1 MTDQEHDKD
10 IWAESGEEDN
20 VYERKLAER
29 EWDRLQEDHG
39 NTGYKIGIV
48 EGKEVNMQKG
58 FDEGYKD
65 GLSIGKAVGKLRGVV
80 GTRIV
85 FYEQLLKNEEA
96 ANELRALFNEIDNV
110 EVNHIYSVDYFRKD
124 GPKDKENYISPKDF
138 FVFYLYEIINELS
151 SKDYGDALFG
161 FFMFFRLLAR
171 SATTTAT
178 FRSRLSP
185 LDLPVKQR
193 ISTKVIDD
201 VRGIMRK
208 VPQPVVVVTTSKPE
222 DPNYRRGI
230 TVASFTSVC
239 LNPEPLVSFCV
250 RVPSRASQ
258 LLHSSGSMV
267 VNMLSHEQVQQST
280 AFSSPDADQFKDV
293 PFFDD
298 PITGLPVLMGT
309 VGAMHCEVFKV
320 VQLGDHEMWII
331 KVLKVEEGV
340 GGEHGLREESKP
352 LLYYDRGYRSVGDQ
366 VFMKAF
372 TENDGTLNTTKW
384 THRAHLRMA
393 WNYIRELGP
402 DAAGPVIKQ
411 TIQSHFKKDTR
422 KSQAYNETIT
432 SFYIALVSAAVR
444 SFKDYEND
452 FFALVERYPELL
464 DPKTIETYYSPERLR
479 TEKAKHEFVEP
490 DLRPL
495 PKKL

>member
-1 MTDQEHDKD
+1 MADQEHDKD

-29 EWDRLQEDHG
+29 EWDRLQEDH
-39 NTGYKIGIV
+39 V

-96 ANELRALFNEIDNV
+96 ANELRALFNEIDSV

-138 FVFYLYEIINELS
+138 QPKEQRNYPQKTMVMPCSE
-151 SKDYGDALFG
+151 
-161 FFMFFRLLAR
+161 LLAR

-178 FRSRLSP
+178 FRSRLS
-185 LDLPVKQR
+185 LIDLPVKQR

-464 DPKTIETYYSPERLR
+464 DPKTIETYYSPERLH